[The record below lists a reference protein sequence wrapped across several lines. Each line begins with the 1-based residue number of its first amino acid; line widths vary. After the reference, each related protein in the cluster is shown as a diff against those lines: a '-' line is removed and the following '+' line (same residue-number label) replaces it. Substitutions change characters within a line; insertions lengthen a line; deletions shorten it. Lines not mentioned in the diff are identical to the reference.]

1 MSVLLLERIGATAVL
16 TMNRPEQRNALDLEL
31 RAALSDAVAQQA
43 DAPAAAPPQTPAG
56 VVATTNNPN
65 LTVATV
71 KLEEGSRLSRVIGM
85 PVHNG
90 TASGSPQVGKIDD
103 LIMTEGNR
111 VTMAVIAAGGFLG
124 MGAKLVAV
132 PWSQLQVQR
141 EAGRV
146 VLPGATTEMLNGM
159 PTFAYE

>member
-1 MSVLLLERIGATAVL
+1 MPVPKLVPVRVLALATLLSG
-16 TMNRPEQRNALDLEL
+16 
-31 RAALSDAVAQQA
+31 AALSDAAAQQA
-43 DAPAAAPPQTPAG
+43 DAPVAAPAPAAPPQTPAG

-71 KLEEGSRLSRVIGM
+71 KLDQGSRLSKMIGM

-90 TASGSPQVGKIDD
+90 TGSGSPQVGKIDD

>member
-1 MSVLLLERIGATAVL
+1 MLKLSPACILALAALLSG
-16 TMNRPEQRNALDLEL
+16 
-31 RAALSDAVAQQA
+31 AALSDAAAQQA
-43 DAPAAAPPQTPAG
+43 DAPAAAPAPPQTPAG

-65 LTVATV
+65 LSVATV
-71 KLEEGSRLSRVIGM
+71 KLDQGSRLSRVIGM

-90 TASGSPQVGKIDD
+90 PGSGSPQVAKIDD

-111 VTMAVIAAGGFLG
+111 VTMAVIAVGGFLG
-124 MGAKLVAV
+124 VGARLVAV
-132 PWSQLQVQR
+132 PWSQLQVQ
-141 EAGRV
+141 EQAGRV